1 MITVSIWRKTLV
13 RLRACGDGIE
23 LFDRIATMQSLD
35 DPRRLKRIRIQWS
48 PLAEVWLSR
57 DASGHVGWLRTNK
70 IIPRID
76 LSGANLTRAYLSRA
90 DLAGANLDGADL
102 DGANLDGA
110 NLARANLDGAY
121 LAGANLDG
129 AYLDGANLDGA
140 SLDHCDW
147 ERGPDGYARRKAG
160 K

>member
-1 MITVSIWRKTLV
+1 MAECEGGKQMITVSIWRKTLV

-76 LSGANLTRAYLSRA
+76 L
-90 DLAGANLDGADL
+90 
-102 DGANLDGA
+102 DGA
-110 NLARANLDGAY
+110 NLARAYLSRAHLDGAN
-121 LAGANLDG
+121 LSGANLFGANLSGADLDG
-129 AYLDGANLDGA
+129 AYLDL
-140 SLDHCDW
+140 CDW